1 MIQMIKLGEIMEKV
15 IEINSLLLY
24 KKAIRILEDNDII
37 CDKAKLLN
45 DPELCSDIINIFNH
59 LKS

>member
-1 MIQMIKLGEIMEKV
+1 MIQMIKLGEIMKKI

-45 DPELCSDIINIFNH
+45 DTELCSDIVNIFNH